1 VSVLDSIQKFGKGGG
16 PRRTLIYGEAAVGK
30 TTWASRWPK
39 PVLVPLED
47 GYRHVNVDSFP
58 SVFKTAMEAYEACRE
73 IIRSTDY
80 QTIIIDSIDW
90 FEVLCQA
97 DIDSE
102 GIDQGWGRGN
112 KELAR
117 RVHGLLKCLDVA
129 KQNGKHVVLIGH
141 QMTETIERPDGLTY
155 QTHNVKLSPKSRE
168 LVVEWCDEVVYASRD
183 YAVRGAKDGKPGVGV
198 DKGTRVLHTD
208 QTPAFVAKNRT
219 DGLPAKFDLN
229 DFDSYFS
236 FVSK

>member
-1 VSVLDSIQKFGKGGG
+1 MSVLDSIQKFGKGGG

-30 TTWASRWPK
+30 TTWAAKWPK

-47 GYRHVNVDSFP
+47 GYLQSSGRSSAD
-58 SVFKTAMEAYEACRE
+58 
-73 IIRSTDY
+73 IILSTDY
-80 QTIIIDSIDW
+80 QTLIIDSIDW

-129 KQNGKHVVLIGH
+129 KQNGKNVVLIGH